1 MTHTLAGYL
10 RFLWAGMLKR
20 SQTGGLLPS
29 QRFLIG
35 KMIAPV
41 PSGYRGLIFEL
52 GAGSGALT
60 VRLAARFPNARI
72 VACEINPV
80 LARDNRRHLDK
91 AGLGGNV
98 ELIEGPAE
106 ELLDQ
111 TRQRNGD
118 RPKFIISGIPL
129 ANLDADKTHALL
141 DLVSGALGDGGMYIQ
156 FQHSRVDRRK
166 IKAKFDRL
174 FVVPVLL
181 NLPPAFVYYAR
192 KRNHSGADS
201 RS

>member
-1 MTHTLAGYL
+1 
-10 RFLWAGMLKR
+10 
-20 SQTGGLLPS
+20 
-29 QRFLIG
+29 
-35 KMIAPV
+35 
-41 PSGYRGLIFEL
+41 
-52 GAGSGALT
+52 
-60 VRLAARFPNARI
+60 
-72 VACEINPV
+72 V

-156 FQHSRVDRRK
+156 FQHSLVDRRK

>member
-1 MTHTLAGYL
+1 MTHTLAGYV
-10 RFLWAGMLKR
+10 RFLWAGVRKR

-41 PSGYRGLIFEL
+41 PRGYRGQIFEL

-60 VRLAARFPNARI
+60 VRLAARCPDARI

-91 AGLGGNV
+91 AGLGRNV

-106 ELLDQ
+106 ELLAQ

-141 DLVSGALGDGGMYIQ
+141 DLVNEALGDGGMYIQ
-156 FQHSRVDRRK
+156 FQHSLVDRRK
-166 IKAKFDRL
+166 IQAKFDRM
-174 FVVPVLL
+174 FVVPVVL

-192 KRNHSGADS
+192 KRNSAGEPRNS
-201 RS
+201 